1 MCSWIVEKA
10 KMSGSA
16 KGINGWFE
24 TTEATVVYD
33 HPYHAQLDH
42 ALCIDFINPE
52 QGLGAR
58 VAVELT
64 VESALELIKAIEMA
78 LDRGKHLHPEVITP
92 RVEML
97 ALK

>member
-10 KMSGSA
+10 QLSGSG
-16 KGINGWFE
+16 KGANGWFE
-24 TTEATVVYD
+24 LTEANVVYD

-42 ALCIDFINPE
+42 ALCIDFVNPG

-64 VESALELIKAIEMA
+64 VEGALELIKAIEMA
-78 LDRGKHLHPEVITP
+78 LDRGRHLHPDVATP